1 MSTNLDQH
9 LDGSSRPAAGALDEA
24 FAPLRRE
31 LLAHCYRMLGSFHDA
46 EDAVQETYL
55 RAWRSYSSFE
65 GRSSVRTWLHRIAT
79 NVCLTMCEARKSRAL
94 PRGLGQERSDPR
106 ALLEQSHEIP
116 WLEPFPGPTAGT
128 SADPATATTEHA
140 RVRLALIAA
149 LQHLPARQRAALL
162 MKEVLQWKAS
172 EIADALGTTTTS
184 VNSSMQRA
192 RAHLAELA
200 LDEDTLAE
208 PDDQATRELIGRYAS
223 ALERKDIPAIV
234 QMFTADAI
242 WEMPPFVGW
251 YQGPA
256 DIGALIDIQCPAG
269 PGELSALPVIMNAQP
284 ALAVYIAAPGDR
296 WEAFQIQV
304 LDHDGQGRLA
314 HAYVF
319 FDTALFTAAGLP
331 LALPGTEMQRRLRRA

>member
-1 MSTNLDQH
+1 MSTNLDHH
-9 LDGSSRPAAGALDEA
+9 LDGPSRPAETALDAA

-79 NVCLTMCEARKSRAL
+79 NVCLTMCETRKSRAL

-106 ALLEQSHEIP
+106 ALLEQSNEIP
-116 WLEPFPGPTAGT
+116 WLEPFPGQPAAT
-128 SADPATATTEHA
+128 SADPAIAATEHA

-208 PDDQATRELIGRYAS
+208 PDDRDTHELVGRYAA

-234 QMFTADAI
+234 QLFTADAI
-242 WEMPPFVGW
+242 WEMPPFLGW

-256 DIGALIDIQCPAG
+256 DIGALIDTQCPAG
-269 PGELSALPVIMNAQP
+269 PGELRALPIIMNAQP
-284 ALAVYIAAPGDR
+284 ALAVYITAPGDQ

-304 LDHDGQGRLA
+304 FDREAQGRLS

-319 FDTALFTAAGLP
+319 FDTALFAAAGLP
-331 LALPGTEMQRRLRRA
+331 LALPDAEMQRRQRRA

>member
-1 MSTNLDQH
+1 MSTTLDH
-9 LDGSSRPAAGALDEA
+9 HPDGPSRPAATTLDEA

-55 RAWRSYSSFE
+55 RAWRSYASFE

-79 NVCLTMCEARKSRAL
+79 NVCLTMCQSRKARAL

-106 ALLEQSHEIP
+106 ATLEQSNEIP
-116 WLEPFPGPTAGT
+116 WLEPFPGTAT
-128 SADPATATTEHA
+128 SSGADPATAATEHA

-208 PDDQATRELIGRYAS
+208 PDDHSARELIGRYAA

-234 QMFTADAI
+234 ELFTADAI
-242 WEMPPFVGW
+242 WEMPPFLGW

-256 DIGALIDIQCPAG
+256 DIGALIDTQCPAG
-269 PGELSALPVIMNAQP
+269 PGELRALPVIMNAQP
-284 ALAVYIAAPGDR
+284 ALAVYIAAPGNR

-304 LDHDGQGRLA
+304 LDGDGQGKLS

-331 LALPGTEMQRRLRRA
+331 LALSGAEMRLRERRA